1 MSLVLFFISSI
12 IGLVCVEY
20 CIHPAPR
27 RLIIIILW
35 RIKMTASQIIAL
47 AIFVAVIAVIV
58 SEKLH
63 RAACALIGAM
73 LLVLIGILEPAEAL
87 GFIDFNTIGVLIG
100 MMMFV
105 AVVKNSGIFEYLAV
119 KAARIAKGNPWRIM
133 VYFMIIT
140 AVLSA
145 FLDNVTTVL
154 LIGPMTFSICKTLEL
169 NPIPFL
175 MTQIISS
182 NVGGTATL
190 IGDPPNIMLG
200 SAADIT
206 FLQFILYDG
215 PIVAIVMIATIL
227 GFRLLYHK
235 GLTVTPEKME
245 LIMKMDEKEEIRDQ
259 ILFYKSIIMIC
270 LVALAFI
277 LHDTLGLKTSIIAL
291 SCAALM
297 ILIGK
302 QDVEETV
309 HDVEWP
315 TIVFFA
321 FLFIVV
327 GGLEKVGLIHMMAE
341 GMINATGS
349 HYVILMIVIL
359 WVSAICSAV
368 LDNIPFVATLIPL
381 IQTMASEG
389 IDVWP
394 LWWAVSIGACFGG
407 NGTIIGASANVVLTG
422 ISNRRGYP
430 ITFMDFLKIGLPMM
444 LLSIVLATIYLLIRF
459 GGYWN

>member
-1 MSLVLFFISSI
+1 
-12 IGLVCVEY
+12 
-20 CIHPAPR
+20 
-27 RLIIIILW
+27 
-35 RIKMTASQIIAL
+35 MTVSQIVAL

-73 LLVLIGILEPAEAL
+73 LLVLIGILKPAEAL

-105 AVVKNSGIFEYLAV
+105 TVVKNSGIFEFLAV
-119 KAARIAKGNPWRIM
+119 KAAKIAKGNPWKIM

-140 AVLSA
+140 ALLSA

-169 NPIPFL
+169 NPVPYL
-175 MTQIISS
+175 LTQIISS

-200 SAADIT
+200 SAADIS
-206 FLQFILYDG
+206 FLQFCIYDG
-215 PIVAIVMIATIL
+215 PIVLIVMAASIL
-227 GFRLLYHK
+227 TFKFIYKK
-235 GLTVTPEKME
+235 GLSVSPEKME
-245 LIMKMDEKEEIRDQ
+245 LIMKMDEKAEIRDQ
-259 ILFYKSIIMIC
+259 VLFVKSIIMIC

-277 LHDTLGLKTSIIAL
+277 MHDTLGLKTSIIAL

-327 GGLEKVGLIHMMAE
+327 GGLEKVGIIHMMAE
-341 GMINATGS
+341 GMISATGS

-359 WVSAICSAV
+359 WVSALCSAV

-430 ITFMDFLKIGLPMM
+430 ITFMDYLKIGLPLM
-444 LLSIVLATIYLLIRF
+444 LLSIVLATFYLLVLF
-459 GGYWN
+459 GGYWS

>member
-1 MSLVLFFISSI
+1 MV
-12 IGLVCVEY
+12 
-20 CIHPAPR
+20 
-27 RLIIIILW
+27 
-35 RIKMTASQIIAL
+35 SQVIAV
-47 AIFVAVIAVIV
+47 AIFVAVIGVIV

-73 LLVLIGILEPAEAL
+73 LLILIGILEPKEAL

-105 AVVKNSGIFEYLAV
+105 AVVKNSGIFEFLAI
-119 KAARIAKGNPWRIM
+119 KSAKIAKGNPWRIM
-133 VYFMIIT
+133 IAFMIIT

-154 LIGPMTFSICKTLEL
+154 LIGPMTFSICQKLEL
-169 NPIPFL
+169 NPVPYL
-175 MTQIISS
+175 MTQIMSS
-182 NVGGTATL
+182 NLGGTATL
-190 IGDPPNIMLG
+190 IGDPPNIMIG
-200 SAADIT
+200 SAADIS
-206 FLQFILYDG
+206 FAQFVIYDG
-215 PIVAIVMIATIL
+215 PIVAISMVAAVFM
-227 GFRLLYHK
+227 FRFIYGR
-235 GLTVTPEKME
+235 GLSVSPEKME
-245 LIMKMDEKEEIRDQ
+245 LIMQMDENEQIRDKA
-259 ILFYKSIIMIC
+259 LFIKSVIMIF

-277 LHDTLGLKTSIIAL
+277 LHDALGLKTSIIAL

-297 ILIGK
+297 IMIGR

-327 GGLEKVGLIHMMAE
+327 GGLEKVGIIQAIADLMVE
-341 GMINATGS
+341 TTGT
-349 HYVILMIVIL
+349 HYVILMLVIL

-381 IQTMASEG
+381 IMTMEAEG

-422 ISNRRGYP
+422 IAGRRGYP
-430 ITFMDFLKIGLPMM
+430 ITFIDFLKIGAPVM
-444 LLSIVLATIYLLIRF
+444 LMSIVLATIYLLVLF
-459 GGYWN
+459 GGYWS

>member
-1 MSLVLFFISSI
+1 
-12 IGLVCVEY
+12 
-20 CIHPAPR
+20 
-27 RLIIIILW
+27 
-35 RIKMTASQIIAL
+35 MTASQIIAL
-47 AIFVAVIAVIV
+47 AIFVAVIGVIV

-73 LLVLIGILEPAEAL
+73 LLILIGILEPIEAL

-154 LIGPMTFSICKTLEL
+154 LIGPMTFSICKTLDL

-245 LIMKMDEKEEIRDQ
+245 LIMQMDEKEEIRDQ
-259 ILFYKSIIMIC
+259 VLFYKSIVMIC

-277 LHDTLGLKTSIIAL
+277 LHDNLGLKTSIIAL

-327 GGLEKVGLIHMMAE
+327 GGLEKVGIIHMMAE
-341 GMINATGS
+341 AMINATGT

-359 WVSAICSAV
+359 WVSALCSAV

-422 ISNRRGYP
+422 IANRRGYP
-430 ITFMDFLKIGLPMM
+430 ITFIDFLKVGGPMM
-444 LLSIVLATIYLLIRF
+444 LLSIVLATIYLLVRF
-459 GGYWN
+459 GGYWS

>member
-1 MSLVLFFISSI
+1 
-12 IGLVCVEY
+12 
-20 CIHPAPR
+20 
-27 RLIIIILW
+27 
-35 RIKMTASQIIAL
+35 MTATQIIAL
-47 AIFVAVIAVIV
+47 AIFVAVIGVIV

-73 LLVLIGILEPAEAL
+73 LLVLIGILEPKEAL

-105 AVVKNSGIFEYLAV
+105 AVVKNSGIFEFLAV

-235 GLTVTPEKME
+235 GLTVTPEKMA
-245 LIMKMDEKEEIRDQ
+245 LIMKMDEKEEIRDRV
-259 ILFYKSIIMIC
+259 LFYKSIVMIC

-277 LHDTLGLKTSIIAL
+277 MHDTLGLKTSIIAL

-341 GMINATGS
+341 AMINATGT
-349 HYVILMIVIL
+349 HYVALMIVIL
-359 WVSAICSAV
+359 WVSALCSEV

-422 ISNRRGYP
+422 IANRKGYP
-430 ITFMDFLKIGLPMM
+430 ITFIDFLKVGGPMM
-444 LLSIVLATIYLLIRF
+444 LLSIVLATIYLLVRF
-459 GGYWN
+459 GGYWS

>member
-1 MSLVLFFISSI
+1 
-12 IGLVCVEY
+12 
-20 CIHPAPR
+20 
-27 RLIIIILW
+27 
-35 RIKMTASQIIAL
+35 MTATQIIAL

-73 LLVLIGILEPAEAL
+73 LLVLIGILDPVEAL

-119 KAARIAKGNPWRIM
+119 KAARLAKGDPWRIM

-140 AVLSA
+140 AVLST

-154 LIGPMTFSICKTLEL
+154 LIGPMTFSICKALEL
-169 NPIPFL
+169 NPVPYL

-206 FLQFILYDG
+206 FIQFILIDG
-215 PIVAIVMIATIL
+215 PIVVVVMIATIL
-227 GFRLLYHK
+227 AFKFVYKK
-235 GLTVTPEKME
+235 GLIVVPEKME
-245 LIMKMDEKEEIRDQ
+245 LIMQMDEKEEIRDHA
-259 ILFYKSIIMIC
+259 LFIKSIVMIIV
-270 LVALAFI
+270 VALAFI

-297 ILIGK
+297 ILIGR

-327 GGLEKVGLIHMMAE
+327 GGLEKVGIIRMLAE
-341 GMINATGS
+341 GMMSATGT

-359 WVSAICSAV
+359 WVSALCSAV

-381 IQTMASEG
+381 ISTMEAEG

-394 LWWAVSIGACFGG
+394 LWWAVSLGACFGG

-422 ISNRRGYP
+422 IANRKGYP
-430 ITFMDFLKIGLPMM
+430 ITFIDFLKIGLPMM
-444 LLSIVLATIYLLIRF
+444 LLSVVLATIYLLVRF
-459 GGYWN
+459 GGYWS